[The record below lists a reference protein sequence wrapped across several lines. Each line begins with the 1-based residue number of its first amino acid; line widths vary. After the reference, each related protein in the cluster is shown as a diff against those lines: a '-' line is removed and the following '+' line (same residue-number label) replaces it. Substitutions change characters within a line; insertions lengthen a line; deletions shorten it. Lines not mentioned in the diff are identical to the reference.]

1 MSCRKCTKNVKCN
14 CLSLTIKICIWC
26 FDNWLECLKKYD
38 TEIFFFHMEKIAL
51 WKIKLIE
58 LECIL
63 FRDLNVN
70 DKKGNFYLK
79 DSRIIFKQIDS
90 IMLDIC
96 MYSSSFN
103 NIWRVMRFHPQ
114 WLRFVGCPR
123 FQHTYT
129 KSQLQPKNFK
139 IVNVINK

>member
-14 CLSLTIKICIWC
+14 CFSLTIKICIWC

-90 IMLDIC
+90 IMWDIC
-96 MYSSSFN
+96 MYSSSFK

-123 FQHTYT
+123 FQNTYT